1 MQGVTHVGIFTLT
14 TATALV
20 MYLYAVF
27 TDPGRRAPLARAASG
42 LKLTAYLA
50 AQRAAQLGARR
61 GGRSVRGGEEKGA
74 PPPPCAF
81 WPRLRSLTRLGL
93 SLWWPGGRAA
103 LLPEVQAA

>member
-1 MQGVTHVGIFTLT
+1 MLLRQALPWLEGSVQGVTHVGIFTLT

-27 TDPGRRAPLARAASG
+27 TDPGRRAPLGRAASG

-61 GGRSVRGGEEKGA
+61 GGRSVCGGEEKGA
-74 PPPPCAF
+74 PPPP
-81 WPRLRSLTRLGL
+81 PSLFARGF
-93 SLWWPGGRAA
+93 AA
-103 LLPEVQAA
+103 